1 MEHSTDIIQSSS
13 TLQLSMQV
21 HKELERWKA
30 VKFPVPIADYGFSE
44 PNKILEKEV
53 YTYAKED
60 NFNAL
65 FGLLS
70 DKLEHVSSQEVL
82 NIIFKHVAASGN
94 SLLHVAASHGSEDVT
109 HLLCHH
115 FPLLITRK
123 NFLGDNALHLA
134 ARARRFDTIQNLVN
148 HVKIDPHKTLELA
161 SLLRM
166 KNNKGNTPL
175 HDAVIKGCQE
185 VACFLLNEDLEV
197 SYHKNKEDKSPLYL
211 AVESCDE
218 DMIASFIEA
227 MTERN
232 LEKLAVGKPDIML
245 PEDIKGGNLLHL
257 AASMGFL
264 SGARRLVSRCPVAAS
279 QRNDE
284 GNLPIHVACQKG
296 HLEVVREL
304 LIFWLDPM
312 DFLNEK
318 GQNILQVAVESGQM
332 KIVDEILR
340 NRDLEALI
348 NEKDYDGNTPLH
360 DAASMGF
367 LSVARLLVSRC
378 HVAASQ
384 RNEEGNLPIH
394 VACQKGHLEVIRELL
409 TNWRDP
415 TDFLNKK
422 GHNILHV
429 TAGSGQMKIVDEI
442 LGNRDLEALINEKDY
457 DGNTPLHLAAMY
469 GRPKIVRALVSDKRV
484 DKRIVNN
491 EKLKPSAVVEKLLQG
506 GRFEAPNSD
515 GMKKLIDTKHEDDAA
530 RGVWN
535 KSQEVEVLK
544 MREVLKVLVEEDDK
558 NEFGINLIFDSPR
571 TTLTTEERNRGV
583 GNLLVVA
590 VLVAGVTFAGAI
602 TVPGSGSDLS
612 SGTSKYL
619 MRAYIFFDMLAM
631 NFSLIAAI
639 ILCRISLGRTGNVRI
654 SMDMAT
660 YCIIC
665 GLSFMGLAYTF
676 ILAITVQERTGF
688 FITIITFQSS
698 FYYWQVLCY
707 SRLMLSS
714 GFSVMSV
721 LLANPIKFLIIFMGG
736 G

>member
-1 MEHSTDIIQSSS
+1 MEHSTDILQSSS
-13 TLQLSMQV
+13 TLQLSMQ
-21 HKELERWKA
+21 LRWKA
-30 VKFPVPIADYGFSE
+30 VKFPDPIADYGFSE
-44 PNKILEKEV
+44 PNKILQKEV

-70 DKLEHVSSQEVL
+70 DKLEHVSSEEVL
-82 NIIFKHVAASGN
+82 DIIFKHVAASGN
-94 SLLHVAASHGSEDVT
+94 SLLHVAASHGSEGVIQ
-109 HLLCHH
+109 LLCHH

-134 ARARRFDTIQNLVN
+134 ARAGRFDTIQNIVK
-148 HVKIDPHKTLELA
+148 HVKIDHRTRELA

-175 HDAVIKGCQE
+175 HDAVIKGCRE
-185 VACFLLNEDLEV
+185 VACFLVNEDLEV

-211 AVESCDE
+211 AVESCDGE
-218 DMIASFIEA
+218 MIASFIEA
-227 MTERN
+227 MPEGN

-245 PEDIKGGNLLHL
+245 PEDIEGGNLLHL

-264 SGARRLVSRCPVAAS
+264 SGARLLVSRCPVAAS

-318 GQNILQVAVESGQM
+318 RQNILHVAAASGQM

-360 DAASMGF
+360 
-367 LSVARLLVSRC
+367 
-378 HVAASQ
+378 
-384 RNEEGNLPIH
+384 
-394 VACQKGHLEVIRELL
+394 
-409 TNWRDP
+409 
-415 TDFLNKK
+415 
-422 GHNILHV
+422 
-429 TAGSGQMKIVDEI
+429 
-442 LGNRDLEALINEKDY
+442 
-457 DGNTPLHLAAMY
+457 LAAMY
-469 GRPKIVRALVSDKRV
+469 GRPEIVHALVSDKRV

-491 EKLKPSAVVEKLLQG
+491 EKLKPSGVVAKLLQG

-515 GMKKLIDTKHEDDAA
+515 GMNKLIDTKHEDDAA

-535 KSQEVEVLK
+535 KSQDVEVRK
-544 MREVLKVLVEEDDK
+544 MREVLKVLVEAGDK
-558 NEFGINLIFDSPR
+558 TEFDINLNFDL

-612 SGTSKYL
+612 SGSSKNL

-639 ILCRISLGRTGNVRI
+639 ILCQMSLGRTSYVTS
-654 SMDMAT
+654 SMEMAT
-660 YCIIC
+660 FLNFYSLLC
-665 GLSFMGLAYTF
+665 MGLAYTF

-688 FITIITFQSS
+688 FITIITLQAYLFFTQLVCS
-698 FYYWQVLCY
+698 YG
-707 SRLMLSS
+707 LMLSTAN
-714 GFSVMSV
+714 SV
-721 LLANPIKFLIIFMGG
+721 LSFLRANPFKFMARMRRRMDVRTSLMGRE
-736 G
+736 